1 MIDNINLAQDFLKHY
16 GRKRSS
22 PRCLI
27 KIDFRKAFDSV
38 QYVFLRELPHLLGF
52 PQRFVHLIMLCVETT
67 SFYVA
72 INGSLY
78 GFFPG
83 RCGVRQGDPL
93 SPYLFLICMEYLSRM
108 LKIASQQPGFHYH
121 PKCAFHNICHLAF
134 ADDILL
140 FGFFQSSCIMQG
152 NLSYI
157 LEELETV

>member
-83 RCGVRQGDPL
+83 RCGVR
-93 SPYLFLICMEYLSRM
+93 
-108 LKIASQQPGFHYH
+108 
-121 PKCAFHNICHLAF
+121 
-134 ADDILL
+134 
-140 FGFFQSSCIMQG
+140 
-152 NLSYI
+152 
-157 LEELETV
+157 